1 MFVALTNLYILVG
14 NSSFTMASAADI
26 PGPDNVCAFYKGP
39 PAKTDKVLLTD
50 TVSFIVKFCALL
62 YFY

>member
-1 MFVALTNLYILVG
+1 MFVALTMLYILVG